1 VVEKKALFLYKGFA
15 TNTYK
20 KGEAPV
26 KMEITVAEAMELNNE
41 IRHQPESL
49 LEMVRNDVKETV
61 GRYLSEL
68 METELTGFLGRDRYV
83 RIEGEHNHRN
93 GSCGRKFTLKGIGEV
108 GLRVPRDRKG
118 EFATQ
123 VLPRS
128 RQYEDALRRDICA
141 MFLGGVSTRTLA
153 MMSQRLIGRKIS
165 PMEVSKATQ
174 ELTGAVEAWRERDLS
189 SEPIKY
195 LYVDGT
201 LFSMRIDGSVE
212 KVPVLVVIGVTE
224 EGHRTILA
232 VQSGDKES
240 ASSWRELFK
249 DIKRR
254 GLDPSRVVLGV
265 MDGLPGLERVFAEEF
280 TNAKVQRC
288 QIHVARNVLAKV
300 PRKLKKTVSDE
311 VRSIFY
317 ASSKSKALGFFEQF
331 KNRWSNELPS
341 AVKCLENS
349 LDACLTYLQF
359 PEEEWICL
367 RTTNVIERVNK
378 EFKRRTKPMEIVA
391 GERACYTLLAF
402 VCLRMELRWR
412 SKPIGNVAKN
422 LPFFR
427 ELAEMN
433 FTQNS

>member
-1 VVEKKALFLYKGFA
+1 
-15 TNTYK
+15 
-20 KGEAPV
+20 
-26 KMEITVAEAMELNNE
+26 
-41 IRHQPESL
+41 
-49 LEMVRNDVKETV
+49 
-61 GRYLSEL
+61 
-68 METELTGFLGRDRYV
+68 
-83 RIEGEHNHRN
+83 
-93 GSCGRKFTLKGIGEV
+93 
-108 GLRVPRDRKG
+108 
-118 EFATQ
+118 
-123 VLPRS
+123 
-128 RQYEDALRRDICA
+128 
-141 MFLGGVSTRTLA
+141 
-153 MMSQRLIGRKIS
+153 
-165 PMEVSKATQ
+165 
-174 ELTGAVEAWRERDLS
+174 
-189 SEPIKY
+189 
-195 LYVDGT
+195 
-201 LFSMRIDGSVE
+201 VE

-254 GLDPSRVVLGV
+254 GLDASRVVLGV

-349 LDACLTYLQF
+349 LDASLTYLQF

>member
-1 VVEKKALFLYKGFA
+1 M
-15 TNTYK
+15 
-20 KGEAPV
+20 
-26 KMEITVAEAMELNNE
+26 KMEISIAEAMELINE
-41 IRHQPESL
+41 IRQQPDSL
-49 LEMVRNDVKETV
+49 FEMVRANVKENV
-61 GRYLSEL
+61 GQYLSEL
-68 METELTGFLGRDRYV
+68 METELSGFLGRDRYERV
-83 RIEGEHNHRN
+83 EGESNHRN
-93 GSCGRKFTLKGIGEV
+93 GSYGRRFTLKGIGEV
-108 GLRVPRDRKG
+108 DLRVPRDRKG
-118 EFATQ
+118 EYSTQ

-128 RQYEDALRRDICA
+128 KQYEDALRHDLCA

-153 MMSQRLIGRKIS
+153 MMSQRLIGRKVS
-165 PMEVSKATQ
+165 PMEVSKASQ
-174 ELTGAVEAWRERDLS
+174 ELTRAVEAWRERDLS
-189 SEPIKY
+189 SELVKY

-201 LFSMRIDGSVE
+201 LFSMRIHGSVE
-212 KVPVLVVIGVTE
+212 KVPVLLVIGVTE
-224 EGHRTILA
+224 DGHRTILA

-254 GLDPSRVVLGV
+254 GLDSSRVLLGI
-265 MDGLPGLERVFAEEF
+265 MDGLPGLEKVFPEEF
-280 TNAKVQRC
+280 ANAKVQRC
-288 QIHVARNVLAKV
+288 QVHVCRNVLAKV

-317 ASSKSKALGFFEQF
+317 ASSKSKAIGFFEQF
-331 KNRWSNELPS
+331 KKRWSNELPS

-349 LDACLTYLQF
+349 LDSCLTYLQF

-391 GERACYTLLAF
+391 GERSCYTLLAF
-402 VCLRMELRWR
+402 VCLKMELRWR

-433 FTQNS
+433 FTQNN

>member
-1 VVEKKALFLYKGFA
+1 M
-15 TNTYK
+15 
-20 KGEAPV
+20 
-26 KMEITVAEAMELNNE
+26 KMEITVAEAMELINE
-41 IRHQPESL
+41 IRHPDGL
-49 LEMVRNDVKETV
+49 YEMIRGNVKETV
-61 GRYLSEL
+61 GQYLSEL

-83 RIEGEHNHRN
+83 RVEGKSNHRN
-93 GSCGRKFTLKGIGEV
+93 GSYGRRFTLKGIGEV
-108 GLRVPRDRKG
+108 DLRIPRDRKG

-128 RQYEDALRRDICA
+128 KQYEDALRHDLCG
-141 MFLGGVSTRTLA
+141 MFLSGVSTRTLA

-165 PMEVSKATQ
+165 PMEVSKASQ
-174 ELTGAVEAWRERDLS
+174 ELTRAVEAWRERDLS

-195 LYVDGT
+195 MYVDGT

-212 KVPVLVVIGVTE
+212 KVPILVVIGVNE
-224 EGHRTILA
+224 DGHRTILA

-240 ASSWRELFK
+240 ASTWRELFK
-249 DIKRR
+249 DLKRR
-254 GLDPSRVVLGV
+254 GLDSSRVVLGV
-265 MDGLPGLERVFAEEF
+265 MDGLSGLERVFAEEF
-280 TNAKVQRC
+280 VNAKVQRC

-317 ASSKSKALGFFEQF
+317 ASSKSKALQFFEEF
-331 KNRWSNELPS
+331 KSRWSNELPS

-349 LDACLTYLQF
+349 LDACLAYLQF

-391 GERACYTLLAF
+391 GERSCYTLLAF

-422 LPFFR
+422 LPFFK
-427 ELAEMN
+427 ELADE
-433 FTQNS
+433 FHTK